1 MIAPKMTSR
10 ERAMSAF
17 HRKGYDRIPI
27 KHEGTPEINQMIK
40 DHFGLKNDKQYGC
53 LERAGV
59 RDCPGR

>member
-1 MIAPKMTSR
+1 
-10 ERAMSAF
+10 MSAF